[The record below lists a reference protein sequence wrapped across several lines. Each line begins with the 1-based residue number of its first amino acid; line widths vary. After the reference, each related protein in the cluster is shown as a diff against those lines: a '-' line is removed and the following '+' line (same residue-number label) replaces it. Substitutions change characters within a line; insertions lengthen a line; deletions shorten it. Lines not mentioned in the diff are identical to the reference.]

1 MTGPQILIAAIII
14 VMIIA
19 FLVTVVLQN
28 ISAGKFISANTE
40 LHANRCELKAQN
52 KLLAEKLQASE
63 YALANV
69 AAEGG
74 VVKDEVALLREQTR
88 QRRDD
93 LRHTADMSDVEL
105 LRWIDEQMDESRLFT
120 AEGLTLKKM
129 AQALG
134 LTQKRLGG
142 LFKNHPRYS
151 SLGDYINEKRFVE
164 ACRHCGLPVPST
176 AGRNAC
182 VISAAESQRS
192 LVFV

>member
-1 MTGPQILIAAIII
+1 M
-14 VMIIA
+14 
-19 FLVTVVLQN
+19 
-28 ISAGKFISANTE
+28 
-40 LHANRCELKAQN
+40 
-52 KLLAEKLQASE
+52 LAEKLQASE

-93 LRHTADMSDVEL
+93 LRHTADMSDEEL
-105 LRWIDEQMDESRLFT
+105 LRWIDEQMNESRLFT

-164 ACRHCGLPVPST
+164 ACRLLRPSRT
-176 AGRNAC
+176 IHGRPQC
-182 VISAAESQRS
+182 LRYIGG
-192 LVFV
+192 